1 MTWIEALIL
10 GVVQGL
16 TEFLPVSSSGHLELG
31 KALFNLHLAASD
43 SLTFDVIVHG
53 GTALSTIVVFRN
65 DILQIIKGLFKFQWN
80 DETKFAFFI
89 FISMLPAVFVGLA
102 FKDEIQMLFDG
113 QVLLVGI
120 MLIITSLLLYLADRA
135 KNTTKSVTAFDAII
149 IGISQTIAILP
160 GMSRSGATI
169 STSVLLGID
178 REKAARF
185 SFLMVLPLI
194 IGKMLMDVKDI
205 YETGGE
211 GMDISIFTLTV
222 GFLAAFVA
230 GFFACQWMISLVK
243 KAKLK
248 YFAYYC
254 FAVGS
259 IATIY
264 MLLQ

>member
-10 GVVQGL
+10 GIVQGL

-31 KALFNLHLAASD
+31 KALFNLHLDASD

-53 GTALSTIVVFRN
+53 GTALSTIVVFRH
-65 DILQIIKGLFKFQWN
+65 DILQIIRGLLKFQLN
-80 DETKFAFFI
+80 DETKYTFFI
-89 FISMLPAVFVGLA
+89 LLSMIPAVVIGLL
-102 FKDEIQMLFDG
+102 FKDEIEILFDG

-120 MLIITSLLLYLADRA
+120 MLIITSLLLFLADRA
-135 KNTTKSVTAFDAII
+135 KNTTKSVNAFDAVV
-149 IGISQTIAILP
+149 IGIAQAIAILP

-178 REKAARF
+178 RERAARF
-185 SFLMVLPLI
+185 SFLIVLPLI
-194 IGKMLMDVKDI
+194 LGKMLLDVKEI

-211 GMDISIFTLTV
+211 GLDISIFVLTI
-222 GFLAAFVA
+222 GFIAAFVA
-230 GFFACQWMISLVK
+230 GVFACKWMITLVK
-243 KAKLK
+243 RAKLK

-254 FAVGS
+254 FVLGS
-259 IATIY
+259 AATIY